1 MYINHKQKHSAVTKC
16 ASREQGCNISR
27 VKLYP
32 LHQTAVNERY
42 RRINERVNLMGLYKP
57 FENRIERYISSG
69 VKDEIP
75 ASLVSFMWSKIDA
88 MKQNRDYLQVF
99 SFVSEDGKQL
109 IIHTQEGCEEF
120 DAADYK
126 AEYRLFGYP
135 EPINDKIYV
144 IDDGEHSTMILAEE
158 Y

>member
-1 MYINHKQKHSAVTKC
+1 
-16 ASREQGCNISR
+16 
-27 VKLYP
+27 
-32 LHQTAVNERY
+32 
-42 RRINERVNLMGLYKP
+42 MGLYKP

-69 VKDEIP
+69 VQDEIP
-75 ASLVSFMWSKIDA
+75 AALVSFMWSKIDS
-88 MKQNRDYLQVF
+88 MRENRDYLQVF
-99 SFVSEDGKQL
+99 SFISEDGRQL
-109 IIHTQEGCEEF
+109 IIHTQEGSEEF

-126 AEYRLFGYP
+126 AEYRLFGYS